1 MPDQDIVVDPS
12 EVKPVAP
19 GGVPFLRY
27 PPVAGTGDI
36 EVDPSQI
43 STAYDPASAAAAQAA
58 LERGPEVRPQGAPL
72 FQVASKPETREPPP
86 MTPTEA
92 LITNPAKQFVAPFFS
107 AAAGA
112 NRLTA
117 NTASLLDTAISKIS
131 SMTGLAK
138 PDLFK
143 HVEDW
148 AREQQKGQEQTAAE
162 LSGGRKDIPSQVFR
176 GAGNLLFGAPAPAT
190 AAAAGTLIGG
200 PVGGAA
206 ALGAL
211 GGLETADEG
220 WKSAL
225 IAAAQNAATGG
236 AFTVMGPASRPIR
249 LAGSTLMTYAQLVL
263 DGVPHDTALANAL
276 SMGAAS
282 ALHGGGK
289 TAGEIMRDATAPGA
303 ALRPEWSVARST
315 LNPTQQAAVDYLREQ
330 GVPLTGGQQ
339 TGNKY
344 LTAIEATTAHTP
356 LGAQKAREFHAG
368 TESALRDLAGELAG
382 EAHGEPVSPY
392 EAGTIVGD
400 TLTHSIAELAGQADQ
415 AYEKAWEHAG
425 DPAYTKKVQI
435 KTATEPVLDAA
446 GQPTGQ
452 TKRVPV
458 YGDVN
463 MPVDVRWMKAI
474 ARDQLPKY
482 EYLPA
487 AERAQ
492 SAAYSIL
499 KGIGKGNDHISA
511 QQAEEALK
519 GLKAEVGYGTDPN
532 MRNVAQG
539 VAAQMIPRL
548 QKAIDAA
555 VGESGQD
562 AVTGLQEGRKLHA
575 RKMDFAEVQK
585 KLREEPVQAFGQL
598 TQGRDSGV
606 NYLKEIARRAPDS
619 LPVLGRA
626 YLDTLFDKAMK
637 EGGWMRTDGV
647 FKAWDSLGDQTKA
660 LLFPKEGQVKAL
672 DRFFLAQKITAE
684 RINTSGTALVKEA
697 QDAGTNLLKWLKGKY
712 AGDILFSPKGIR
724 FLTGIAQDPPRSS
737 AEVTALEKRAQA
749 VFGKPPEEPPEPP
762 EAGTPTGGA
771 PPAADGGRGGA
782 APAQN
787 TPTSRRE
794 AFIDRLKELLSSE
807 EAASPSRRGRP
818 MGLQELM
825 GQPEKVPG
833 GEEAPRQLKLKPT
846 GEGGQLLTSD
856 LGQALEN
863 SVSGRYRLGKEASP
877 QRRMAR
883 ALESMIA
890 DLRYALAEDDGG
902 RGWYTDDVATMEKL
916 LTKARPEFKQPEK
929 MALFK
934 YLLGVTSNGVDPE
947 VNFDAALR
955 GWDMYQRDGRFSAY
969 DKTKTSE
976 FGNPKGLG
984 LTFRANSY
992 EGAMD
997 RLSRLVADQGGEA
1010 GAVEWLRT
1018 KHPVSELKQY
1028 YKDVPGKATDERYG
1042 AYILGEKVGA
1052 FGSNLN
1058 GIHTELTADKW
1069 WNRTWN
1075 RWMGTMMDT
1084 DKEGNVR
1091 FDDEGN
1097 PLLQDAP
1104 RNEGERNLM
1113 RETAAKVAD
1122 ELGLNVSELQAI
1134 LWYAEQRLYR
1144 FYGIDAS
1151 SVSYADAARKQFGG
1165 DVRPAEDAVDRGPA
1179 KSGGPNANNGKAGR
1193 SPPKVP

>member
-1 MPDQDIVVDPS
+1 MTPQ
-12 EVKPVAP
+12 
-19 GGVPFLRY
+19 
-27 PPVAGTGDI
+27 GTI
-36 EVDPSQI
+36 EVDPSQLNTI
-43 STAYDPASAAAAQAA
+43 SPVYAGQPGVPVEVDPSAVSMRPDAAALRQ
-58 LERGPEVRPQGAPL
+58 LEAGPEIDVSKRGPSGTNELAPIRYKGVPVYQGAP
-72 FQVASKPETREPPP
+72 QAPAQEPAP

-92 LITNPAKQFVAPFFS
+92 LITNPIKQLGAGLMLGGP
-107 AAAGA
+107 AAA
-112 NRLTA
+112 NKLTA
-117 NTASLLDTAISKIS
+117 NVAGLLDAAASHIAT
-131 SMTGLAK
+131 MTGTEK
-138 PDLFK
+138 GGLFK
-143 HVEDW
+143 QIEQW
-148 AREQQKGQEQTAAE
+148 AREQQQAQEQQAGE
-162 LSGGRKDIPSQVFR
+162 LSGGRQDLASQLYR
-176 GAGNLLFGAPAPAT
+176 SGAS
-190 AAAAGTLIGG
+190 AAAALPTMAVAGSVAG
-200 PVGGAA
+200 PVAGLG

-211 GGLETADEG
+211 ENADQGAGAMTKAALEN
-220 WKSAL
+220 AL
-225 IAAAQNAATGG
+225 TGG
-236 AFTVMGPASRPIR
+236 AMTVMGPASRPIR
-249 LAGSTLMTYAQLVL
+249 IVGSAAMTYASLRLQ
-263 DGVPHDTALANAL
+263 GVDHETALANAL
-276 SMGAAS
+276 TMGGMS
-282 ALHGGGK
+282 GQHGGGK
-289 TAGEIMRDATAPGA
+289 TTTEILKDAVAPGTP
-303 ALRPEWSVARST
+303 LRPGFTVAKST

-330 GVPLTGGQQ
+330 GVPLTAGQQ

-344 LTAIEATTAHTP
+344 LTAVEATTAHTP

-368 TESALRDLAGELAG
+368 TETALRDLAGELAG
-382 EAHGEPVSPY
+382 QAHEEPVSPY

-400 TLTHSIAELAGQADQ
+400 TLTHSIGELAGQSNQ

-425 DPAYTKKVQI
+425 DPAFDKTVQI
-435 KTATEPVLDAA
+435 KTKSEPVLDAA
-446 GQPTGQ
+446 GEPTGK
-452 TKRVPV
+452 TKQVPV

-463 MPVDVRWMKAI
+463 MPVDVRWMKQI
-474 ARDQLPKY
+474 ARTQIPKY

-499 KGIGKGNDHISA
+499 KGILKGNDHISA

-548 QKAIDAA
+548 QEAIDTA
-555 VGESGQD
+555 VGE
-562 AVTGLQEGRKLHA
+562 TGRDNATALQEGRKLHA
-575 RKMDFAEVQK
+575 RKMDFADVQK

-606 NYLKEIARRAPDS
+606 NYLKEVAQRAPES

-626 YLDTLFDKAMK
+626 VLDNIFEKAMK
-637 EGGWMRTDGV
+637 EGGWMRTDGA
-647 FKAWDSLGDQTKA
+647 FKAWDNLGEQTKA

-712 AGDILFSPKGIR
+712 AGDILFSPKGIK
-724 FLTGIAQDPPRSS
+724 FLTGIAQNPPRSS
-737 AEVTALEKRAQA
+737 AETTALEKRAQE
-749 VFGKPPEEPPEPP
+749 VFGKPPEEPPPP
-762 EAGTPTGGA
+762 AGTPAGGTP
-771 PPAADGGRGGA
+771 PPAAPSGGGA
-782 APAQN
+782 AAADTPAGRKQG
-787 TPTSRRE
+787 
-794 AFIDRLKELLSSE
+794 FLDRLNELIRGE
-807 EAASPSRRGRP
+807 EGASPSRRGRP

-825 GQPEKVPG
+825 GQPEKVLG
-833 GEEAPRQLKLKPT
+833 GEEAPRELKLKPT

-856 LGQALEN
+856 LGQALQD

-877 QRRMAR
+877 RQKMAR

-902 RGWYTDDVATMEKL
+902 RGWYTDDVATMERL
-916 LTKARPEFKQPEK
+916 LKQARPEFQKPEK

-947 VNFDAALR
+947 LNFDAALR
-955 GWDMYQRDGRFSAY
+955 GWDMYKRDGAFSAY
-969 DKTKTSE
+969 DKTRPSE
-976 FGNPKGLG
+976 FGNPKGTG

-992 EGAMD
+992 EGAMN
-997 RLSRLVADQGGEA
+997 RLSQLVADKTEA

-1028 YKDVPGKATDERYG
+1028 YGDVPGKAGEQRYG
-1042 AYILGEKVGA
+1042 AYILGEKVGS

-1069 WNRTWN
+1069 WSRTWN

-1091 FDDEGN
+1091 FGDDGN

-1104 RNEGERNLM
+1104 RNETERNLM
-1113 RETAAKVAD
+1113 RETATKVAD
-1122 ELGLNVSELQAI
+1122 ELGLKVSELQAI

-1165 DVRPAEDAVDRGPA
+1165 DVRPAENAVDRGPA
-1179 KSGGPNANNGKAGR
+1179 KGRGPNADNGKAGR